1 MEELVEMVGLLY
13 DKYLVL
19 YTRNPD
25 EQQFLYGYAQAIHDI
40 IDQMNKEVY

>member
-1 MEELVEMVGLLY
+1 MEDLVQMVGLLY

-25 EQQFLYGYAQAIHDI
+25 DDRYLRGYAQAIHDI
-40 IDQMNKEVY
+40 IAEMNRNYV